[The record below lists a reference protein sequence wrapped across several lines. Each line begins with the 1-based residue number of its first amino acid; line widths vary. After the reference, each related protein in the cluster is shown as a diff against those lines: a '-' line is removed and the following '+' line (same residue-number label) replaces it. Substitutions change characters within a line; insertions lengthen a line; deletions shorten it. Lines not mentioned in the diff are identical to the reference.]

1 MAGSFPALPA
11 AITIYTKAG
20 RMERLVI
27 PIHGDHSLKI
37 GLRSNLMKLIPVRE
51 NEL

>member
-1 MAGSFPALPA
+1 
-11 AITIYTKAG
+11 
-20 RMERLVI
+20 MERLVI